1 MVKNISTIMSPERV
15 RDRERSAERERERES
30 IFYDMEGTEKE
41 RMSKQTKCF
50 IQEAID
56 PIEDGSAV
64 CTSFLQPRVVQAV
77 VVVIGF

>member
-1 MVKNISTIMSPERV
+1 
-15 RDRERSAERERERES
+15 
-30 IFYDMEGTEKE
+30 MEGTEKE

-56 PIEDGSAV
+56 PIEDDTNVSAV